1 MPQERNYFVNV
12 YQIITSKPESTLSQT
27 KFNIVIERHFVMAE
41 SLNMA
46 WGLFTHHLDTSFPF
60 ESFAVKV
67 ESPWVLGPEQKM
79 RITMDSTKYPAWLD
93 QYIGKIPLIKTLR
106 KGPEQFDE
114 WFWRQVT
121 ARKYQAAGED
131 ESLYSRPS
139 IHHFFDMVEQIPAAK
154 MGSVTLEM
162 LYQGHG
168 TLQSSEVGTLEYDVR
183 RTLGMIFEEHSE
195 LDSDDHMHLSLEA
208 MRYKMMELLRSKPN
222 RIYEEQPAD

>member
-1 MPQERNYFVNV
+1 MNV
-12 YQIITSKPESTLSQT
+12 YQIITSKPERNLNLT

-46 WGLFTHHLDTSFPF
+46 WALFTAQLQANIPF

-79 RITMDSTKYPAWLD
+79 RISMDSTKYPAWLE
-93 QYIGKIPLIKTLR
+93 QYIGQMPSVKTLR
-106 KGPEQFDE
+106 KGPEEFDE

-121 ARKYQAAGED
+121 ARKFEAAGED
-131 ESLYSRPS
+131 ESVYLRPS
-139 IHHFFDMVEQIPAAK
+139 IHHFLDMVEQIPATK
-154 MGSVTLEM
+154 MGSVTLEK
-162 LYQGHG
+162 LYQSHG
-168 TLQSSEVGTLEYDVR
+168 TLQQTDVGTLEYDVR
-183 RTLGMIFEEHSE
+183 RTLAMVFEEHME

-222 RIYEEQPAD
+222 RVYEEQMPD